1 MLDEKYVIRF
11 CVNAPNASDDDMR
24 QAWELIRVAADS
36 IQVAPAAQPTTPG
49 STSPCMNRQASQ
61 EAACA
66 NQSNPDSSID
76 EGEASGGGISS
87 RMKRLRF
94 GISKM
99 VSEPEFIGTKYHTS
113 PKNQYKSL
121 VFEAFIGGCDCKR
134 VKPSLKFLL
143 IVIAS
148 LGLF

>member
-36 IQVAPAAQPTTPG
+36 IQVAPAAAAPPPTTPG

-66 NQSNPDSSID
+66 NQSNADSSID
-76 EGEASGGGISS
+76 EGEASGGGGGGISS

-113 PKNQYKSL
+113 PKNQYKRL
-121 VFEAFIGGCDCKR
+121 VFGG
-134 VKPSLKFLL
+134 VY
-143 IVIAS
+143 
-148 LGLF
+148 LGGV

>member
-36 IQVAPAAQPTTPG
+36 IQVAPAAAAPPPTTPG

-113 PKNQYKSL
+113 PKNQYKRL
-121 VFEAFIGGCDCKR
+121 VFGAFIWGVCDCKR
-134 VKPSLKFLL
+134 LNCFISNAL
-143 IVIAS
+143 
-148 LGLF
+148 